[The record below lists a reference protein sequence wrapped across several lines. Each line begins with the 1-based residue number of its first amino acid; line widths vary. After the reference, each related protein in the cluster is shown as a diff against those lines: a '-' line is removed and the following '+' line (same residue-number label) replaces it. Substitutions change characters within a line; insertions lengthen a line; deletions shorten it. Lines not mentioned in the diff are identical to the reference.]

1 MGAKTRK
8 FDSAIYVRI
17 SADEHAA
24 LSAFCEASGITLS
37 EAVRRFIRELSG
49 FGPTLDGDDRGRI
62 LSLASQ
68 ARSLGTSL
76 NQWVKAMNTG
86 LVPRQAGLEKWL
98 KETHELVIDL
108 ADLHKSLCARA
119 SRRSRK
125 IFETG
130 KQA

>member
-24 LSAFCEASGITLS
+24 LSAFCEARGITLS

-49 FGPTLDGDDRGRI
+49 FGPTLDGDDRGEI

-68 ARSLGTSL
+68 ARSL
-76 NQWVKAMNTG
+76 
-86 LVPRQAGLEKWL
+86 WL
-98 KETHELVIDL
+98 
-108 ADLHKSLCARA
+108 
-119 SRRSRK
+119 
-125 IFETG
+125 G
-130 KQA
+130 